1 MKADIGTKVC
11 VVCGQELSI
20 ESFELIH
27 PEKAK
32 HYYLSTCKK
41 CRNKRAVQLKREQ
54 RYKMSDDI
62 EIDLH
67 RHYKEIPP
75 ERILDSEKLGI
86 DPIAEDEIF
95 TPLIDYKDF
104 WISNYGRAIS
114 IRNGEYCLLKPHKHR
129 KTFRYDLL
137 KDTYSEGEWKYTRS
151 TIGVATAVV
160 QAFIV
165 NQTSQK
171 DSFIWHKGYDLND
184 FYYKNL
190 YPLTQKQYMAA
201 KHHYEETGE
210 DSEEYILK
218 VMNDINFKPDN
229 WSKKAM
235 KPTVEARGYL
245 GLEGLDRHGD
255 ICRKRW
261 YDMMHRCYNT
271 KFHVR
276 QPQYEDCEV
285 CEEWL
290 NYSNFKMW
298 YESHYY
304 GDTTLDLDKDIL
316 YKGNTVYGPETCCL
330 VPHNINTLFLNGK
343 KHRGDLPIGVSRDKD
358 KKKYCA
364 EMTYQCK
371 RIKLGTFA
379 TAEEAFQRYKE
390 AKEKLIK
397 DTAEQYKGK
406 IPNKVYQAMINWQIE
421 PTD

>member
-1 MKADIGTKVC
+1 MKA
-11 VVCGQELSI
+11 
-20 ESFELIH
+20 
-27 PEKAK
+27 
-32 HYYLSTCKK
+32 
-41 CRNKRAVQLKREQ
+41 
-54 RYKMSDDI
+54 DDI
-62 EIDLH
+62 EILYH

-75 ERILDSEKLGI
+75 ERILDNKMLGI
-86 DPIAEDEIF
+86 ESIADDEIF

-114 IRNGEYCLLKPHKHR
+114 IRNGEYCLLKPRKHGEYSV
-129 KTFRYDLL
+129 YDNIS
-137 KDTYSEGEWKYTRS
+137 KDTYSDGEWKYTRLK
-151 TIGVATAVV
+151 IGIATAVV

-165 NQTSQK
+165 NQTPQK
-171 DSFIWHKGYDLND
+171 YDFIWHKGYDLND

-190 YPLTQKQYMAA
+190 YPLTQKQYRAV

-218 VMNDINFKPDN
+218 VMNDINLKPDN

-235 KPTVEARGYL
+235 KPTIEARGYL
-245 GLEGLDRHGD
+245 GLEDLDRYRD
-255 ICRKRW
+255 KCRQRW
-261 YDMMHRCYNT
+261 YDMIHRCYNT

-276 QPQYEDCEV
+276 NPQYEGCEV

-290 NYSNFKMW
+290 NYFNFKVW

-316 YKGNTVYGPETCCL
+316 YKGNKIYSPETCCL
-330 VPHNINTLFLNGK
+330 VPHNINTLFLNSK
-343 KHRGDLPIGVSRDKD
+343 KNRGDLPIGVYLDKD
-358 KKKYCA
+358 KRYPTAQEKYRA
-364 EMTYQCK
+364 YMTYQCK
-371 RIKLGTFA
+371 SIKLGSFKTP
-379 TAEEAFQRYKE
+379 EEAFQRYKE

-397 DTAEQYKGK
+397 ETAEQYKGK